1 MEGDGYLISV
11 YVLYGVVSIGL
22 TMWLARTLYQN
33 GAVFLEDV
41 FDNNLRMAVAVNK
54 LLVTGFYMLNLGYAF
69 LLLQANAA
77 TDALSAG
84 EILVRKLG
92 LLLLSLGV
100 IHFANMYLFY
110 RLRRRAR
117 LADLPPPVVPQA
129 TLAPVAEGGATW
141 GQPR

>member
-11 YVLYGVVSIGL
+11 YVLYGLVSVGL

-41 FDNNLRMAVAVNK
+41 FDNDLRMAVAVNK

-77 TDALSAG
+77 DDALSAV

-92 LLLLSLGV
+92 LLLVSLGV

-129 TLAPVAEGGATW
+129 TLTPAADGGTW